1 MGLCNS
7 SEQSIRLL
15 KQCPSTPYME
25 KTKYSVSAKTP
36 HASCHQR
43 GDDLGFLAAI
53 ESVHLSLSCHE
64 LLSIYQCMP
73 ESNARPHI

>member
-7 SEQSIRLL
+7 SEQSRRLL

-36 HASCHQR
+36 HASCR
-43 GDDLGFLAAI
+43 
-53 ESVHLSLSCHE
+53 
-64 LLSIYQCMP
+64 QCGGGGVMIW
-73 ESNARPHI
+73 AF